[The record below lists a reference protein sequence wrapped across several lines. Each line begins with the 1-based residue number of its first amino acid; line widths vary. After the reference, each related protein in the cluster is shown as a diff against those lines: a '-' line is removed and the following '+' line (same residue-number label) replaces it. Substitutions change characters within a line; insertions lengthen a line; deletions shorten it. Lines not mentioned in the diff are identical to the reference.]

1 MLRDLGARVRQGFL
15 HQVQDVHAPLARLR
29 QRHGHDFLGD
39 ALDLDVHLQG
49 GNAAVG
55 AGDLEVHI
63 AQVILVAEDVREHGE
78 AVAFLDQTHRDP
90 RDVRLGRHPGVHQRE
105 ARAANRG
112 HRRAAIRF
120 GNLGNDAHRVCEL
133 FGGRQHSDQRA
144 LGEAAVADFA
154 ALRRTDAAGLAGCV
168 RRHVVVEHEALAVFT
183 HQRVNDLL
191 VARRAQRRHYDRL
204 RFAARE

>member
-1 MLRDLGARVRQGFL
+1 GYLIDALLGDLRDMQQPVTSGQDLHDRAEVEQPDHLAFVNLADFDFGGDLLDPLARRVAGVGIDRGDRHRAVVLDVDRSPRLFGQRADDRAALADDVADLLGVDLEGHHPRRVLRDLGARVRQGFL

-90 RDVRLGRHPGVHQRE
+90 R
-105 ARAANRG
+105 N
-112 HRRAAIRF
+112 
-120 GNLGNDAHRVCEL
+120 
-133 FGGRQHSDQRA
+133 
-144 LGEAAVADFA
+144 
-154 ALRRTDAAGLAGCV
+154 
-168 RRHVVVEHEALAVFT
+168 
-183 HQRVNDLL
+183 
-191 VARRAQRRHYDRL
+191 
-204 RFAARE
+204 